1 MFFPKLRRQAKWV
14 FVFLALSFSVGFVVF
29 GVGGNGGGGLGDLL
43 QGSSSSTSGPS
54 VSDAQKKIDK
64 GNLVAYK
71 ELADAY
77 RQDGNLDQAITAGE
91 QYLKVR
97 PKDYEYMR
105 TVAGDYEGRAS
116 QQRDQ
121 ATAIQDQVTSSTGGA
136 TFAPPGNSR
145 LGRALAPGKIDQ
157 ELTTAA
163 NQKLTQLYSGL
174 QGSFARSTQ
183 LYQQVTANSP
193 NDVLLQ
199 LLLANAAYQ
208 SRNNPVALK
217 AYRRVIKLAPGSRRR
232 RAGAPA
238 DPVHRR
244 LSRPAERVRLPRG
257 GGAMNFDVQTEK
269 VDDSTYVIALGGEVD
284 LYTAP
289 EFKQQLLDVIAKGA
303 KDVVVDFTRT
313 TFIDSTTLGV
323 LVGGVKRLR
332 AQDGRLALVCSDRNI
347 TKIFEITGLDRVFT
361 IYPTRDEALAKA
373 GASAQS

>member
-29 GVGGNGGGGLGDLL
+29 GVGSGGGAGLGDLL
-43 QGSSSSTSGPS
+43 QGGGSSGTSGPS

-116 QQRDQ
+116 RQRDQ

-145 LGRALAPGKIDQ
+145 LGRALAPGRIDQ

-183 LYQQVTANSP
+183 LYQQVTRHSP

-208 SRNNPVALK
+208 SQNSAVALK
-217 AYRRVIKLAPGSRRR
+217 AYRRVIKLAPGSSEAAQAR
-232 RAGAPA
+232 
-238 DPVHRR
+238 
-244 LSRPAERVRLPRG
+244 
-257 GGAMNFDVQTEK
+257 
-269 VDDSTYVIALGGEVD
+269 
-284 LYTAP
+284 
-289 EFKQQLLDVIAKGA
+289 QQIQ
-303 KDVVVDFTRT
+303 FM
-313 TFIDSTTLGV
+313 
-323 LVGGVKRLR
+323 R
-332 AQDGRLALVCSDRNI
+332 AQP
-347 TKIFEITGLDRVFT
+347 TG
-361 IYPTRDEALAKA
+361 
-373 GASAQS
+373 

>member
-14 FVFLALSFSVGFVVF
+14 FVLLALSFSVGFVVF
-29 GVGGNGGGGLGDLL
+29 GVGSGGGAGLGDLL
-43 QGSSSSTSGPS
+43 QGGGSSGTSGPS
-54 VSDAQKKIDK
+54 VGDAQKKIDK
-64 GNLVAYK
+64 GDLVAYK

-183 LYQQVTANSP
+183 LYQQVATNSP
-193 NDVLLQ
+193 NDVLIQ

-217 AYRRVIKLAPGSRRR
+217 AYRRVIKLAPGTSDAAQAR
-232 RAGAPA
+232 
-238 DPVHRR
+238 
-244 LSRPAERVRLPRG
+244 
-257 GGAMNFDVQTEK
+257 
-269 VDDSTYVIALGGEVD
+269 
-284 LYTAP
+284 
-289 EFKQQLLDVIAKGA
+289 QQIQFLN
-303 KDVVVDFTRT
+303 
-313 TFIDSTTLGV
+313 
-323 LVGGVKRLR
+323 
-332 AQDGRLALVCSDRNI
+332 AQPSG
-347 TKIFEITGLDRVFT
+347 
-361 IYPTRDEALAKA
+361 
-373 GASAQS
+373 

>member
-105 TVAGDYEGRAS
+105 TVAGDYEGRAN

-183 LYQQVTANSP
+183 LYQRVTANSP

-217 AYRRVIKLAPGSRRR
+217 AYRRVIKLAPGTGDAAQAR
-232 RAGAPA
+232 
-238 DPVHRR
+238 
-244 LSRPAERVRLPRG
+244 
-257 GGAMNFDVQTEK
+257 
-269 VDDSTYVIALGGEVD
+269 
-284 LYTAP
+284 
-289 EFKQQLLDVIAKGA
+289 QQIQ
-303 KDVVVDFTRT
+303 
-313 TFIDSTTLGV
+313 FI
-323 LVGGVKRLR
+323 K
-332 AQDGRLALVCSDRNI
+332 AQPPG
-347 TKIFEITGLDRVFT
+347 
-361 IYPTRDEALAKA
+361 
-373 GASAQS
+373 